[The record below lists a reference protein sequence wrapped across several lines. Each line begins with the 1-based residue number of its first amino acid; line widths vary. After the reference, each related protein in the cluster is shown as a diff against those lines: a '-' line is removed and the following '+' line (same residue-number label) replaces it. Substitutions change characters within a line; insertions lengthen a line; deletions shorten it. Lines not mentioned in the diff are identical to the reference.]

1 MAPKVVKKKK
11 NKLKV
16 YDLDE
21 SKNIFLYVYEH
32 QLKNEKI
39 NWKKAEELK
48 ITRHSG
54 SSMRGHYV
62 NSIKNEISLYL
73 EMYAEEVAKVFNK
86 VKKWKK
92 DEKKKILLF
101 QNNFVKQ
108 KSNISLDRLTKR
120 KSTNYN
126 KFNSLIISKAF
137 SMVSIKKNMISN
149 KKYNF
154 LTRNNKAET
163 KKKKTAISVN
173 TTNKSND
180 INKISIKKNKIKQM
194 KIVNPQK
201 KKNIKKKKKKNVI
214 IKNALEKPN
223 KNLNTKFRD
232 EINGKRNSNC
242 IKEDNGDSNNWD
254 HKNKKQKLKDQK
266 VINEKIEKMYS
277 LESINNEIDQLN
289 IINKS
294 IKNNCDLEETIKLE
308 KNSPRKSNENN
319 SPYHGKI
326 KNKKFPHKY
335 NSKEYNK
342 VNMSFKRISSNNNT
356 NKRKGNSISSV
367 FSYLYKKV
375 FY

>member
-194 KIVNPQK
+194 KI
-201 KKNIKKKKKKNVI
+201 
-214 IKNALEKPN
+214 PN

>member
-11 NKLKV
+11 NKLKA

-86 VKKWKK
+86 VKKWKR

-101 QNNFVKQ
+101 QNSFVKQ

-120 KSTNYN
+120 KSKNYN

-137 SMVSIKKNMISN
+137 SMVSIKKSMACN
-149 KKYNF
+149 KKYN
-154 LTRNNKAET
+154 LLGEKNKGEKK
-163 KKKKTAISVN
+163 KKKKTPISVN
-173 TTNKSND
+173 NNNMC
-180 INKISIKKNKIKQM
+180 IQKNKIKQL
-194 KIVNPQK
+194 KIVDAHK
-201 KKNIKKKKKKNVI
+201 KINKKKKKKNNVI
-214 IKNALEKPN
+214 IKNTLEKPN
-223 KNLNTKFRD
+223 KNINTKISD
-232 EINGKRNSNC
+232 EASGKRNLNC
-242 IKEDNGDSNNWD
+242 IKDDKNEDTNNWN

-277 LESINNEIDQLN
+277 LESVDNQINQLN

-294 IKNNCDLEETIKLE
+294 VKNNYDLKEIIKLE
-308 KNSPRKSNENN
+308 KNTPRISIETN
-319 SPYHGKI
+319 SPYHGKR
-326 KNKKFPHKY
+326 KNINITPR
-335 NSKEYNK
+335 YNK
-342 VNMSFKRISSNNNT
+342 VNMSFKRISSNKSANR
-356 NKRKGNSISSV
+356 RKGHSISSV

>member
-1 MAPKVVKKKK
+1 MAPKVVKKTK
-11 NKLKV
+11 NKLKA

-137 SMVSIKKNMISN
+137 SMVSIKKKMKSN

-154 LTRNNKAET
+154 LTRSNKDET
-163 KKKKTAISVN
+163 KKKKTAISIN
-173 TTNKSND
+173 TTNKSSD
-180 INKISIKKNKIKQM
+180 INKMTIRKNKIKQM
-194 KIVNPQK
+194 KLINTQK
-201 KKNIKKKKKKNVI
+201 KINKKKKKKNTVI

-223 KNLNTKFRD
+223 KNLNTKFSD
-232 EINGKRNSNC
+232 EINGKRNLNC
-242 IKEDNGDSNNWD
+242 IKEDKNEDSND
-254 HKNKKQKLKDQK
+254 GSHKNKKQKLKDQK
-266 VINEKIEKMYS
+266 
-277 LESINNEIDQLN
+277 
-289 IINKS
+289 
-294 IKNNCDLEETIKLE
+294 
-308 KNSPRKSNENN
+308 RG
-319 SPYHGKI
+319 GK
-326 KNKKFPHKY
+326 K
-335 NSKEYNK
+335 
-342 VNMSFKRISSNNNT
+342 
-356 NKRKGNSISSV
+356 
-367 FSYLYKKV
+367 
-375 FY
+375 